1 MTQVQDL
8 SGLFKETAQQVLN
21 NKLHAKASTSV
32 LSYGVTI

>member
-1 MTQVQDL
+1 MTQMFRIY
-8 SGLFKETAQQVLN
+8 LFKETAQQVLN